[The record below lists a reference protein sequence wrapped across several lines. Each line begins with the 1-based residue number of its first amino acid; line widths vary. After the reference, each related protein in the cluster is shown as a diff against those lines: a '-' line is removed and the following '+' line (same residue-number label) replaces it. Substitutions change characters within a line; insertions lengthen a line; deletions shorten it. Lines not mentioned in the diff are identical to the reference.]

1 VKRAV
6 LTCLFVLCAGVCPAP
21 AHPQQDTTARVTGTV
36 RSSINGLPISGVM
49 IAVPSV
55 RTFDVSDSTGSF
67 TLAGLP
73 PGRQTVRILYDDS
86 LSYQQELN
94 LKRGKTVTLSV
105 LLDVAAVELAP
116 IVVEAQSLRAERS
129 LAGFYDRKQWG
140 FGRFYTLADLDRR
153 RGLSLRNL
161 LGESGVQVR
170 CGLGYCVP
178 LGGAIVRRCVMSL
191 FLDGMRLPAD
201 EVETFRLDELAGV
214 EVYKHGFEVPPEF
227 QTGFGGDCGAIL
239 MWSRY

>member
-1 VKRAV
+1 MPRVAF
-6 LTCLFVLCAGVCPAP
+6 TCWLFLGMLVTPAL
-21 AHPQQDTTARVTGTV
+21 AQRDTTARITGTV

-73 PGRQTVRILYDDS
+73 AGQQTVRILYGDS
-86 LSYQQELN
+86 LSYERKIT
-94 LKRGKTVTLSV
+94 LKLGKTLTLSV
-105 LLDVAAVELAP
+105 LLDVAAVELSP
-116 IVVEAQSLRAERS
+116 IVVEARSWRADRS
-129 LAGFYDRKQWG
+129 LAGFYDRKKWR

-153 RGLSLRNL
+153 RGLSLQTL
-161 LGESGVQVR
+161 LRESGVQVQ

-178 LGGAIVRRCVMSL
+178 LSGVVRRCVMSL
-191 FLDGMRLPAD
+191 YLDGMRLPAD
-201 EVETFRLDELAGV
+201 ELDMIWVDELAGV
-214 EVYKHGFEVPPEF
+214 EVYKHGVEVPVEF
-227 QTGFGGDCGAIL
+227 QTTFGGECGAVL